1 MPRSKRKRSET
12 GEPIRPPDHRAG
24 DVTALFGQLQTDL
37 PSLLPARVRFWAGL
51 AVLAAVGI
59 ALYHVSDVLLPFV
72 IAFAIAGL
80 LDGQLRALENR
91 GYSRLMATV
100 LVFIAFI
107 LLVIALLLYVVPL
120 VVGQMQGLI
129 NDLPGYVRGAN
140 NWFQEELQPFLKRHH
155 DLLQRLNLPEDPQ
168 ELINRYSQQIN
179 AQATAWM
186 SNLLNYVTSLMG
198 KLLWLVIIPIITF
211 FAMVDMPRIQ
221 QRVLGMVPEG
231 SYPSM
236 VALLRAL
243 GVVWTGYLRG
253 LATVAILYGVT
264 MAIVFT
270 LLGLRYS
277 VVLGAL
283 AGLLYLVPYLGA
295 LLIAL
300 TSGLVAFFGGEGQAL
315 WLFAVPALSWKYTLI
330 VIATAMAVNT
340 LFDQL
345 LVPRIVGGSVGLHPI
360 ASIFALIVGAKL
372 FGIWGML
379 LAMPTAASLWIVLL
393 ALFPSLRPKNGKE
406 GVQIRDD
413 G

>member
-12 GEPIRPPDHRAG
+12 GEPFRPPDHRAG
-24 DVTALFGQLQTDL
+24 DVTALFGQTQADL

-211 FAMVDMPRIQ
+211 FAMVDLPRIQ

-379 LAMPTAASLWIVLL
+379 LAMPAAASLWIVLL

-406 GVQIRDD
+406 GVQVRDD